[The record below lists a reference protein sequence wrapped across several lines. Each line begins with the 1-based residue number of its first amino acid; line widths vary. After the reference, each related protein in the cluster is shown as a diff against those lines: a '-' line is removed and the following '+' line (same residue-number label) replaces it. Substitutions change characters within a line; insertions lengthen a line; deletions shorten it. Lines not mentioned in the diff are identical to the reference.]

1 MKKNYLTRI
10 LILMLLLIQFIM
22 AGTTGK
28 IMGTVRDKNTGE
40 PLTGCNVIIEG
51 TSLGAATDQDG
62 HYAIINIPPGIYTL
76 RFSMIGYQAVRVKE
90 VEVNIDLTT
99 TINAEL
105 GTEDIQGEAVE
116 VVAEKKMVRKD
127 ITASSSRVSSEE
139 LENIPVENFSEVVDR
154 QAGVVA
160 GHFRGGRSGETL
172 YMVDGMP
179 VTDPFSG
186 GIATNV
192 ENDAI
197 KELEV
202 ITGSFNAEYG
212 KAMSGVVN
220 IVTKDGSNEFSAG
233 LQTYTGQFFTASHEN
248 IYPHIQRAHPT
259 GINNLQGH
267 LSGAII
273 KDKLFYYAN
282 ARYFREDGYFYGRRI
297 FNTDDVFH
305 KASNEQKILVT
316 ENRQVADSISNLIA
330 GNADADTTSY
340 ILATGD
346 SAWVPMDTYERL
358 NINTKLTWRI
368 NNQLTLSYNIV
379 SENPMN
385 FLSESVMDHMTH
397 KNYNNAFKYT
407 PDGTLTRENY
417 NYNQTLK
424 LTHQITGKT
433 FYNIGIN
440 QFNTNYKEYYFDDPN
455 NPKYG
460 QLSSQLADL
469 PPNTYNIG
477 GIENHHYDRNT
488 TTTILRGD
496 LTSQV
501 NRRHKMKTGFEIRH
515 NSLKYFDNYYN
526 IATGRTQGDT
536 LDANPIQMAAYIQD
550 KIEFSDIIV
559 NAGIRVD
566 YFDPRTKIPAEP
578 TDPNIDNPLRP
589 SVQGLSR
596 QELQKIWWE
605 DVNPKVQVSPRLGLA
620 YPITDRGVIHIS
632 YGHFFQMPNFQQLY
646 ANPDWEL
653 ADGMMGN
660 PDLDAK
666 QTISYEIGLQQQ
678 LSENFKLQA
687 DYYVRD
693 VRGWINLARRI
704 RARNDQYYT
713 QYINSEYAVIKG
725 VTLELSRRLAEG
737 YSFNIDYTF
746 QIAEGTQSDPNAGI
760 IRLASGQTIEKQVL
774 PLDWDQRHTLNA
786 DLVIGQPGKW
796 TSSFLLH
803 IGSGT
808 PYDAV
813 ALNTPS
819 PFVGNDGRQPVFIN
833 IDAKT
838 TKTFQFFGINHTFYI
853 KADNLFDIANEV
865 NVYGD
870 SGRSTYSRAET
881 IYESSHSDFSKKVN
895 TLEEYFDDPSRFSS
909 PMRITLGYKVEL

>member
-1 MKKNYLTRI
+1 MKKNYLAKIVITLI
-10 LILMLLLIQFIM
+10 LIISTAM

-28 IMGTVRDKNTGE
+28 IMGTVVDKSTGQ
-40 PLTGCNVIIEG
+40 PMMGVNVQIQG
-51 TSLGAATDQDG
+51 TSLGAATDANG
-62 HYAIINIPPGIYTL
+62 HYSIINIPPGTYTL
-76 RFSMIGYQAVRVKE
+76 RFSMIGYQTVRVTK
-90 VEVNIDLTT
+90 VKVNIDLTT
-99 TINAEL
+99 NIDVEM
-105 GTEDIQGEAVE
+105 GTADIQGEAIE
-116 VVAEKKMVRKD
+116 VVAEEKMIQKD
-127 ITASSSRVSSEE
+127 ITASSSRVSSDE
-139 LENIPVENFSEVVDR
+139 LENIPVENFSEVVNR

-186 GIATNV
+186 GMATNV
-192 ENDAI
+192 ENEAI

-220 IVTKDGSNEFSAG
+220 IVTKDGSNEFNAG
-233 LQTYTGQFFTASHEN
+233 MQTYTGQFYTVGHNN
-248 IYPHIQRAHPT
+248 IYPHVQRFNPLN
-259 GINNLQGH
+259 INNLQGYA
-267 LSGAII
+267 SGALI
-273 KDKLFYYAN
+273 KDKLFFYVN
-282 ARYFREDGYFYGRRI
+282 GRYFREDGYFYGRKI

-305 KASNEQKILVT
+305 KAANEQDILVT
-316 ENRQVADSISNLIA
+316 SDRTVVDSISSLIA
-330 GNADADTTSY
+330 GNADADSTSY

-346 SAWVPMDTYERL
+346 SSWVPMDTYEKL
-358 NINTKLTWRI
+358 NLNTKLTWKI
-368 NNQLTLSYNIV
+368 NDQLTLSYNIV

-385 FLSESVMDHMTH
+385 FLDKSVVDHMTY
-397 KNYNNAFKYT
+397 KDYNNAFKYN
-407 PDGTLTRENY
+407 PNGTLTRENY

-424 LTHQITGKT
+424 LTHQLTGKT
-433 FYNIGIN
+433 FYNLGLS
-440 QFNTNYKEYYFDDPN
+440 QFNTNYKEYYFDDPT
-455 NPKYG
+455 NPMYG
-460 QLSSQLADL
+460 TLSSQLADL

-501 NRRHKMKTGFEIRH
+501 NRRHKIKTGIEIQH
-515 NSLKYFDNYYN
+515 NRLKYYDNYYD
-526 IATGRTQGDT
+526 IATGRSQGDT

-559 NAGIRVD
+559 NAGIRLD
-566 YFDPRTKIPAEP
+566 YFDPRAKVPAEP

-589 SVQGLSR
+589 SVQDLSR
-596 QELQKIWWE
+596 SELEEIWWD
-605 DVNPKVQVSPRLGLA
+605 DVNPKIQISPRLGLA
-620 YPITDRGVIHIS
+620 YPITDQGVIHIS

-653 ADGMMGN
+653 SDGMMGN

-678 LSENFKLQA
+678 LSQNFKLQT

-713 QYINSEYAVIKG
+713 QYVNSEYATIKG
-725 VTLELSRRLAEG
+725 VTLELSRRLADG
-737 YSFNIDYTF
+737 YSFSLNYTF

-760 IRLASGQTIEKQVL
+760 IRLASGQMIEKQVL
-774 PLDWDQRHTLNA
+774 PLDWDQRHTINGN
-786 DLVIGQPGKW
+786 LVIGNPGTW
-796 TSSFLLH
+796 MSSFLLT

-813 ALNTPS
+813 ALRTPS
-819 PFVGNDGRQPVFIN
+819 PFVGNDGRQPVFVN
-833 IDAKT
+833 IDFKT
-838 TKTFQFFGINHTFYI
+838 TRTFDFFGIKNTFYI
-853 KADNLFDIANEV
+853 KVDNLFDIANET

-870 SGRSTYSRAET
+870 SGRSTYSRSET
-881 IYESSHSDFSKKVN
+881 IYENSHSDFSKQVN
-895 TLEEYFDDPSRFSS
+895 TLEEYFNDPGRFSS
-909 PMRITLGYKVEL
+909 PMRVTVGYKVEI